1 MSHKTPKA
9 PFEIVPGP
17 INLNSYCWK
26 GISAYLLDAVTG
38 HCVVISCPDEEQL
51 KYFWKE
57 LTQDKLNMDMTQVT
71 VGDYGSHTKEPIV
84 REKPKTSK
92 FKVPETPDND
102 DLIWLY
108 HPSSECAFLGIKEDL
123 SDPTNDLSEL
133 GPAIQKTAIECRNIL
148 LRKLKW
154 RSEVVDKLAI
164 HENIEPTN
172 KGSYGYRLK

>member
-1 MSHKTPKA
+1 MSHKKPKT
-9 PFEIVPGP
+9 PFEVVPGP
-17 INLNSYCWK
+17 ITLNSHCWK
-26 GISAYLLDAVTG
+26 GVSAYLLDAKTG

-51 KYFWKE
+51 KYFWNE
-57 LTQDKLNMDMTQVT
+57 LSQDKLNMSMTQVT
-71 VGDYGSHTKEPIV
+71 VGDYGSHGKEPII

-92 FKVPETPDND
+92 FKVPEIQEGD

-108 HPSSECAFLGIKEDL
+108 HPGSNCVFLGIKDDL

-154 RSEVVDKLAI
+154 RPDAVDKVTI
-164 HENIEPTN
+164 HVNIEPTN
-172 KGSYGYRLK
+172 KGVYGYRLK